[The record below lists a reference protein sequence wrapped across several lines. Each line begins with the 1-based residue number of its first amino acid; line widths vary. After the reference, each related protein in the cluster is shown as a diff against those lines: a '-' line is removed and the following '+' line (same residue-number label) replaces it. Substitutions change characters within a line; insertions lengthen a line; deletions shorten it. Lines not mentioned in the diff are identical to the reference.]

1 MIDQQKLAHNLTAL
15 GELKRA
21 SGCKLLY
28 SIKALPL
35 QAVLQQA
42 LPYVD
47 GFSVSSLFEARFAS
61 TILAGTGDIHLTTP
75 GMRVD
80 ECEELA
86 QLCTHISFNSLSQQQ
101 RLSLK
106 LEAISCGL
114 RVNPKL
120 SFLDDNRFD
129 PCRPVS
135 KLGVDIR
142 QLEQHGLPTNIQGLH
157 WHTVFSC
164 KTVKPMQ
171 KTIARMQGL
180 LAKNRARLEWINL
193 GGGYLY
199 PQMNDYSVFI
209 ALIQALRRQFKVD
222 VFIEPGKAVVGDAGF
237 LVSEVIDCFESD
249 GKNIAVL
256 DSSVNQHPEIFE
268 YQKSPALHFP
278 EHGEQA
284 VVLAGSSCLAGDVF
298 GEYHL
303 ACVPK
308 VGDKII
314 FKDVGAYSLIKAN
327 RFNGYPLPD
336 IYGLLGEECTHLKQ
350 DSYAAFYQQWNTG
363 GG

>member
-1 MIDQQKLAHNLTAL
+1 LAHNLIAL
-15 GELKRA
+15 AALKRA

-35 QAVLQQA
+35 QAVLEQTLA
-42 LPYVD
+42 YVD
-47 GFSVSSLFEARFAS
+47 GFSVSSLFEARVAAA
-61 TILAGTGDIHLTTP
+61 ILAGAGDIHLTTP

-86 QLCTHISFNSLSQQQ
+86 QICTHISFNSLSQQQ
-101 RLSLK
+101 RLGSK
-106 LEAISCGL
+106 LESVSCGL

-142 QLEQHGLPTNIQGLH
+142 ALEQRGLPTNIQGLH

-180 LAKNRARLEWINL
+180 LTNNRSQLQWINL

-199 PQMNDYSVFI
+199 PQLNDYSAFI

-222 VFIEPGKAVVGDAGF
+222 VFIEPGKAVVGDVGF

-256 DSSVNQHPEIFE
+256 DSSVNQHPEVFE
-268 YQKSPALHFP
+268 YQKSPAILSP
-278 EHGEQA
+278 EPGEQA

-298 GEYHL
+298 GEYDL
-303 ACVPK
+303 AHVPK
-308 VGDKII
+308 IGDKII
-314 FKDVGAYSLIKAN
+314 FKDVGAYSLVKAN

-336 IYGLLGEECTHLKQ
+336 IYGLNGKACAHWKQ

-363 GG
+363 DG